1 MIRSARLP
9 LIATVLVCAFTLA
22 TPAVA
27 ADGASQQPL
36 TDSAQRPRALVP
48 LYASF
53 VALQVVDMH
62 STWRALDHGS
72 VEANPLLNGVAGNR
86 AALFTAKAAGTAAVV
101 AVSERL
107 RKKSPTAALVLMIAA
122 NSGMTWVVQHNYR
135 TVP

>member
-9 LIATVLVCAFTLA
+9 LIAAVLVCTFALVA
-22 TPAVA
+22 PAAA
-27 ADGASQQPL
+27 ADETSKQPISES
-36 TDSAQRPRALVP
+36 TQRPPAFVP

-72 VEANPLLNGVAGNR
+72 VEANPLLSGVAGNK
-86 AALFTAKAAGTAAVV
+86 AVLFTAKAAGTAAVI

-107 RKKSPTAALVLMIAA
+107 RKKSPTAALVSMIAA
-122 NSGMTWVVQHNYR
+122 NSGMTWVVQHNYHAVR
-135 TVP
+135 